1 MTAVAHMVADEP
13 ISPELALVCPELRAQ
28 AVAALGPAEEPASEF
43 ADLWRLVDEAEADED
58 AEQVRPRRRL
68 SVQLAAYAGAQIV
81 VGVLVGVAAVATV
94 TVALLGLT
102 LVTH

>member
-1 MTAVAHMVADEP
+1 MTAVAPTVATGEP

-28 AVAALGPAEEPASEF
+28 AVAALEELDEQESF
-43 ADLWRLVDEAEADED
+43 ADLWRLVDEAEADDD
-58 AEQVRPRRRL
+58 AADVRPRRRL
-68 SVQLAAYAGAQIV
+68 SVQLAAYAGVQIAI
-81 VGVLVGVAAVATV
+81 GVLVGVAAVATV